1 MFGLGWTEIL
11 VIAAIA
17 IIVVPPKDLPGLMRN
32 VGRWVG
38 KARRVMRDFQREV
51 EDAVRVDEL
60 PKLKRQVE
68 EISRKTN
75 ADFMRDLQVTPTSRR
90 LSQTGTSPE
99 AKESE
104 PGQEAPAMTPLPAEG
119 ASAEAPADAAAPAS
133 AEAPA
138 EAPAAEEKAPASPS
152 PPAKPAREASA
163 PAEATPA
170 AAKS

>member
-32 VGRWVG
+32 FGRTVG
-38 KARRVMRDFQREV
+38 KLRRMASNFQREI
-51 EDAVRVDEL
+51 EDAVRDDEL
-60 PKLKRQVE
+60 DKL
-68 EISRKTN
+68 RK
-75 ADFMRDLQVTPTSRR
+75 QVTDLNRDTQTELRRGLGPYQRRTSVV
-90 LSQTGTSPE
+90 TN
-99 AKESE
+99 
-104 PGQEAPAMTPLPAEG
+104 PGDHAPAMTPLPAEG